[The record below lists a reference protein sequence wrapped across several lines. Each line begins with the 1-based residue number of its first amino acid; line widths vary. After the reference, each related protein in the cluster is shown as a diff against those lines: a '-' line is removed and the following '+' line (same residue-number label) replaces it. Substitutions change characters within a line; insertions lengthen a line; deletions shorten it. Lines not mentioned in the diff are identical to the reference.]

1 MIAAFKA
8 LSGTQKVLW
17 SLGIILAPLFI
28 VSAVSP
34 TPGMQK
40 TARVYQTA
48 EQLPAAS
55 VNTPT
60 EVAAE
65 PQVLPSE
72 TKTVTETMPLPHT
85 SITQEDATLEA
96 GKVVTAVQGA
106 NGEKTLTYTVIYTDG
121 QETSRLQT
129 EERITKQPITEV
141 KKVGIKPKAA
151 AAVIPKTPAP
161 HCESNRKSC
170 AADPGSNR
178 IACATT
184 STSQLNVFG
193 NVHILGIGI
202 NVDTGARQQACEF

>member
-48 EQLPAAS
+48 EQLPATS
-55 VNTPT
+55 VGETT
-60 EVAAE
+60 EVPPE

-72 TKTVTETMPLPHT
+72 TKTLTETVSLPYT

-96 GKVVTAVQGA
+96 GKVVTAVHGA
-106 NGEKTLTYTVIYTDG
+106 NGEKTLTYTVIYTAS

-141 KKVGIKPKAA
+141 KKVGTKPKAP
-151 AAVIPKTPAP
+151 AVIPKTPAP
-161 HCESNRKSC
+161 HCESKRKSC
-170 AADPGSNR
+170 ATDPGGSH

-184 STSQLNVFG
+184 NTSQLNVFG
-193 NVHILGIGI
+193 SVHILGIGI
-202 NVDTGARQQACEF
+202 NVDTGTWQDCEF